1 MQVIDDDN
9 LSRRCNLSLVL
20 NSLLLDRDLT
30 ATWGKLHHVRGKFAS
45 GNNSVEVSLQA
56 GRKNSELFR
65 RIGWSSFVLLSEF
78 LIQVFLIDWGRLLL
92 IKLCIN
98 WSLKNWINDING
110 KILDFLK
117 SGSV

>member
-78 LIQVFLIDWGRLLL
+78 LIQSERL
-92 IKLCIN
+92 
-98 WSLKNWINDING
+98 G
-110 KILDFLK
+110 KIVVDKIMHKLELEKLDQ
-117 SGSV
+117 

>member
-45 GNNSVEVSLQA
+45 GNNSVLYVELQYV
-56 GRKNSELFR
+56 K
-65 RIGWSSFVLLSEF
+65 F
-78 LIQVFLIDWGRLLL
+78 LIISILMML
-92 IKLCIN
+92 
-98 WSLKNWINDING
+98 ND
-110 KILDFLK
+110 LVPLYVDC
-117 SGSV
+117 